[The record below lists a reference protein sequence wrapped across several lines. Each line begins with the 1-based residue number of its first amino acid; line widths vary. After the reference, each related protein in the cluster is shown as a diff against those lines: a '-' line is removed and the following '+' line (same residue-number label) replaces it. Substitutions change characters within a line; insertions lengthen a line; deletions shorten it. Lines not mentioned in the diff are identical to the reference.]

1 MSGIQ
6 SHHDLD
12 VWQKAMELA
21 VAVYEIT
28 RQFPHGERYG
38 LVSQLQRS
46 AASVPA
52 NIAEGKARGTRK
64 DYAQFIA
71 IARGSLMETETYVQL
86 ATRLGYIS
94 PATANPALRLIHEI
108 NLMLQS
114 LRRALVDPP
123 GQRQQSTQNPEPG
136 S

>member
-1 MSGIQ
+1 MSWIQ

-12 VWQKAMELA
+12 VWRKAMDLA
-21 VAVYEIT
+21 VMVYEIT
-28 RQFPHGERYG
+28 RQFPHSERYG
-38 LVSQLQRS
+38 LTSQLQCS

-64 DYAQFIA
+64 DYAQFVS

-86 ATRLGYIS
+86 ATRLGYVN
-94 PATANPALRLIHEI
+94 PAAANPALRLMHEI

-114 LRRALVDPP
+114 LRRGLIDPP
-123 GQRQQSTQNPEPG
+123 GERQ
-136 S
+136 